1 MPLDCKIAFEQK
13 LAQKGVYPMED
24 EDRAYLR

>member
-1 MPLDCKIAFEQK
+1 MALDCKIAFEQK

-24 EDRAYLR
+24 EDRAYPR